1 MLMQKKFSHSS
12 EKAYF
17 RGSKVKKLS
26 LSYRKI
32 LMKKFGSPVK
42 HPLFDFQQIVLN
54 LSDRLPIQFYN
65 KLLTQTTA
73 EHTE

>member
-1 MLMQKKFSHSS
+1 
-12 EKAYF
+12 
-17 RGSKVKKLS
+17 
-26 LSYRKI
+26 
-32 LMKKFGSPVK
+32 MKKFGSPVK

>member
-1 MLMQKKFSHSS
+1 MLMQKTFSHSS

-17 RGSKVKKLS
+17 HGSKVKTS

-32 LMKKFGSPVK
+32 LMKIFDSPVK
-42 HPLFDFQQIVLN
+42 HPLFVFQQIVLT
-54 LSDRLPIQFYN
+54 LSDHQRIHFYN

-73 EHTE
+73 EHIE